1 MPVITR
7 SAQVYADD
15 CYFEDPNNKF
25 DGLGTVNW
33 SKGVKFLFIG
43 ERCKLALTGP
53 VTLDEQA
60 RTITFEGW
68 RQVCGGRRQGAGAGG
83 RRVSRERAGAHYV

>member
-53 VTLDEQA
+53 VTLDEQT

-68 RQVCGGRRQGAGAGG
+68 RQVCVEEGGQGAGAVG
-83 RRVSRERAGAHYV
+83 SCL